1 MDFQYCTIH
10 ILYIAAS
17 LQKVNVCPYNRPSFI
32 IIQSVYILA
41 SEVVFSDVTFLF
53 YSLNT
58 KLDQCSSLLCDICTR
73 IWKARMRLPSYITL
87 LKNVTV
93 VIFNRTVFRFRLASE
108 VFSKSKNLI
117 VLGNLKTSRLP
128 VFSFLIQHK
137 DNGLFLHHNFV
148 SSLLNDLFGIQSR
161 GGCACAGPYAQ
172 VFLG

>member
-1 MDFQYCTIH
+1 
-10 ILYIAAS
+10 
-17 LQKVNVCPYNRPSFI
+17 
-32 IIQSVYILA
+32 
-41 SEVVFSDVTFLF
+41 
-53 YSLNT
+53 
-58 KLDQCSSLLCDICTR
+58 
-73 IWKARMRLPSYITL
+73 MRLRYYRTL
-87 LKNVTV
+87 NNVTI

-137 DNGLFLHHNFV
+137 DSGLFLHHNFV

-172 VFLG
+172 VFLGQNM